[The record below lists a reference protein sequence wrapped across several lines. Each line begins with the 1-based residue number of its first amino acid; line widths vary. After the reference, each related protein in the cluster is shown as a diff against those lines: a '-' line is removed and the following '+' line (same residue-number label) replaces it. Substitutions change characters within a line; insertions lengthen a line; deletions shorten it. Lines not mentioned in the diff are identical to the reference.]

1 MFESYSNLNT
11 SLKYSKFQIITLFQN
26 TVISPNFLVCEFFGK
41 RVSPEFWANHS
52 KLYGNCAFLQNFQT
66 KKLSDIL
73 VFWAVFFFCCAT
85 YFDVILSVC
94 FVDLWC
100 DFCRQIS
107 NINSSIIT
115 LLEILGTQGRAKS
128 PFRSFQDQLCLKSS

>member
-26 TVISPNFLVCEFFGK
+26 TVISPNFLVCEFCGKKSFSRVLSESFETLRELCVSTKFPNKEIKRHFG
-41 RVSPEFWANHS
+41 
-52 KLYGNCAFLQNFQT
+52 
-66 KKLSDIL
+66 IL
-73 VFWAVFFFCCAT
+73 GSVFYCCAT

>member
-26 TVISPNFLVCEFFGK
+26 TVISPNFLVCEFCGK

-73 VFWAVFFFCCAT
+73 VFWAVFFTAVQRISMLFCLCALLI
-85 YFDVILSVC
+85 YGVIFAGKLV
-94 FVDLWC
+94 
-100 DFCRQIS
+100 IS
-107 NINSSIIT
+107 I
-115 LLEILGTQGRAKS
+115 LL
-128 PFRSFQDQLCLKSS
+128 